1 MAAAGTLVRALSA
14 ALLLGLGSAQCT
26 LPAALPADT
35 AFAAGNPAECEL
47 AGELDGAGQG
57 PCVIECVAGNAQG
70 AGGYEYVCTGADM
83 PDPTPDCTPCPE
95 NTFGETPGLVT
106 CTDCPA
112 NSGTDGVEGA
122 DALGSCLCDAGYTGT
137 LPDDAC
143 EECAVDTYNEAS
155 GAAACTDC
163 TDNAVTDGVT
173 GATAVTACLCAAGY
187 EGEIA
192 TAADACTACELG
204 SYLGE
209 VGEGPCTDC
218 TENAVTAGANRA
230 DATCT
235 LPAIACHAQPSG
247 LTCVVADWPRD

>member
-1 MAAAGTLVRALSA
+1 
-14 ALLLGLGSAQCT
+14 
-26 LPAALPADT
+26 
-35 AFAAGNPAECEL
+35 
-47 AGELDGAGQG
+47 
-57 PCVIECVAGNAQG
+57 
-70 AGGYEYVCTGADM
+70 
-83 PDPTPDCTPCPE
+83 
-95 NTFGETPGLVT
+95 
-106 CTDCPA
+106 
-112 NSGTDGVEGA
+112 
-122 DALGSCLCDAGYTGT
+122 
-137 LPDDAC
+137 
-143 EECAVDTYNEAS
+143 
-155 GAAACTDC
+155 
-163 TDNAVTDGVT
+163 VT